1 MEALFTNPVS
11 NLSLSIKCDLS
22 PPCKICSQYNLKNAE
37 CFFSKTE
44 KSFAENNSCSNRVML
59 NFTGVSAIILSI
71 FRCGL
76 LQLQPTK
83 KNTANEKQKKS
94 FLKFITKNY
103 FEVEEIYCA
112 VASNC
117 S

>member
-59 NFTGVSAIILSI
+59 NFTGVSAIIL
-71 FRCGL
+71 
-76 LQLQPTK
+76 QLQPTK